1 MITFFFILFSV
12 AAIASAVLMLMNRNA
27 VYSAVFLIVTFFSL
41 AGLYFLLEA
50 PFLGIVQ
57 IIVYAGAI
65 MVLFLF
71 VIMLLN
77 LGQETRLP
85 IGQSQQLFI
94 GLAFSAL
101 LLIPLIT
108 FVLSGWQLLAKPS
121 AEAISAPGNVENLG
135 VLLFTKYLY
144 PFEVASVLL
153 LVGIVGAI
161 IMGRKKL
168 PKD

>member
-1 MITFFFILFSV
+1 MMLAFFILFSV
-12 AAIASAVLMLMNRNA
+12 ILLAAAILMVASRNPI
-27 VYSAVFLIVTFFSL
+27 YSALFLVVAFFAM
-41 AGLYFLLEA
+41 AGLYFLLGA
-50 PFLGIVQ
+50 PFLSIVQ

-77 LGQETRLP
+77 LRDEERTP
-85 IGQSQQLFI
+85 IGQPRQVAFGIL
-94 GLAFSAL
+94 LAIILLVQL
-101 LLIPLIT
+101 LLLAALGSRRVVSGISGSPLGT
-108 FVLSGWQLLAKPS
+108 V
-121 AEAISAPGNVENLG
+121 EALG
-135 VLLFTKYLY
+135 GSLFSQYLY

-168 PKD
+168 PKEE